1 MKSLKKELRILNL
14 IFIMCLSKKLQ
25 LKSTRM
31 SRIIE
36 LAFVTKQETIVL
48 PRAEPIVAKGVHV
61 AVRIKY
67 SEPIFNQ

>member
-1 MKSLKKELRILNL
+1 
-14 IFIMCLSKKLQ
+14 
-25 LKSTRM
+25 M